1 MLLDFLPTGRRDISS
16 MAKRIIFLDFF
27 NTDSNVP
34 TLGTEREIDEARKP
48 F

>member
-1 MLLDFLPTGRRDISS
+1 
-16 MAKRIIFLDFF
+16 MAKRSIFLDFF

-34 TLGTEREIDEARKP
+34 TFGTEREIAEARKP